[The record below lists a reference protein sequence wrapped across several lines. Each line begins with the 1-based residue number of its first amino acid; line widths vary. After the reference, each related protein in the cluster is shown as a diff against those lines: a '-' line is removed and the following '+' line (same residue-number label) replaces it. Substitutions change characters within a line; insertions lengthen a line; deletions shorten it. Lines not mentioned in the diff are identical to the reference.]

1 MKIDSIFSQ
10 AALGIQR
17 GISSTA
23 QHAADIA
30 SAGQM
35 EGDSPTSLVESMVGL
50 RQDEL
55 QVQASTEVLKAY
67 DAMIGSLFDE
77 QA

>member
-1 MKIDSIFSQ
+1 MNINSVFSE
-10 AALGIQR
+10 AVLGIQR
-17 GISSTA
+17 GMASASR
-23 QHAADIA
+23 HAAEIA

-35 EGDSPTSLVESMVGL
+35 NSNSPTNLVESMVGL

-55 QVQASTEVLKAY
+55 QVQASTEVLKAF

-77 QA
+77 KA

>member
-1 MKIDSIFSQ
+1 MKIDSVFSQ

-17 GISSTA
+17 GISSAA

-35 EGDSPTSLVESMVGL
+35 QGDSPTSLVESMVGL

-55 QVQASTEVLKAY
+55 QVQASTQVLKAY

>member
-1 MKIDSIFSQ
+1 MKIDSVFSQ

-17 GISSTA
+17 GISSA
-23 QHAADIA
+23 SRHAAEIA

-35 EGDSPTSLVESMVGL
+35 NSDSPTSLVESMVGL

-55 QVQASTEVLKAY
+55 QVQASTQVLKAY

-77 QA
+77 QV